1 LLEVGFRDG
10 LAKVVT
16 WEPQAKLRLRTPAV
30 LFLASG
36 RIPLFSEAEALV
48 LSKGAP
54 LVEAGG
60 VPVLSDGES
69 EQSDIPEG
77 SSCPFYLEEFVKDTL
92 GPLGK
97 DGRFMVVGP
106 RPPEKVPDTVDV
118 VIAGNI
124 AGMLGDPKRL
134 VPYLTA
140 LRRAAGYSRLIYA
153 PNAGEPSHI
162 ALLAYLGVDLFGSI
176 PLAFAARQGYLLF
189 TDGKYPAAEAWK
201 AGLCHCPACTAR
213 SKEKVDPAAQPEA
226 DYKWA
231 LLHNNHIALQETKT
245 VRHAISMSGIRELV
259 EARVRSEPW
268 LVASLRELDLRH
280 YDTVERYMPITKPFL
295 IATSR
300 ESLHRPEVAR
310 FQWRVREWY
319 ARPPTARILLL
330 LPCSARKPY
339 SRSPTHRA
347 ISMAVEACKAP
358 HLIHKVVVTSPL
370 GIVPMDLEQF
380 YPANCYDIAVTGDWD
395 TPEIK
400 MIKEGL
406 DLLVKKGQYDGVI
419 AYIGG
424 MTFINEILE
433 DHKRLKIL
441 TPQDPRRKEDLET
454 LTSALD
460 GMIEAIGPVENNG
473 KGSPDRRR
481 RGEDYAAFARFQ
493 FGPGAEALV
502 DHVAFSNGHLKLF
515 KDGKQTGTLN
525 EERGMVGLT
534 MDGGQII
541 KGLGRYQVEIEDF
554 EPSGSVFAVG
564 VKSATEEIRPGDEV
578 VVIRKGDLAGV
589 GVAVMSGPEMME
601 RRKGL
606 RGAAVEL
613 RHRHK

>member
-1 LLEVGFRDG
+1 MLEVSFRDG

-30 LFLASG
+30 LFLASD
-36 RIPLFSEAEALV
+36 RVPSFPQAEAVV
-48 LSKGAP
+48 LSKGVSPREGTLAFTDD
-54 LVEAGG
+54 GSG
-60 VPVLSDGES
+60 SSDL
-69 EQSDIPEG
+69 PAG
-77 SSCPFYLEEFVKDTL
+77 SSCPSYLEEFIKDPS

-97 DGRFMVVGP
+97 DGRFMLVGP
-106 RPPEKVPDTVDV
+106 KPPEKVPDTVDV
-118 VIAGNI
+118 VVAGNI
-124 AGMLGDPKRL
+124 AGMLGDPKRV
-134 VPYLTA
+134 VPYLAA
-140 LRRAAGYSRLIYA
+140 LRRAVGYSRLIYA
-153 PNAGEPSHI
+153 PNAGEPATI
-162 ALLAYLGVDLFGSI
+162 ALLAYLGVDLFGSM
-176 PLAFAARQGYLLF
+176 PLAVAARQGYLLF
-189 TDGKYPAAEAWK
+189 TDGKHPADEAWT
-201 AGLCHCPACTAR
+201 ADLCHCPACIAR
-213 SKEKVDPAAQPEA
+213 SKEKVDPAKLPEA
-226 DYKWA
+226 DYRWA
-231 LLHNNHIALQETKT
+231 LLHNSHIALQETKT
-245 VRHAISMSGIRELV
+245 VRHAITRSTIRELV

-280 YDTVERYMPITKPFL
+280 YDTIERYLPISKPFL

-310 FQWRVREWY
+310 FQKRVREWY
-319 ARPPTARILLL
+319 ARPPTTRILLL
-330 LPCSARKPY
+330 LPCSATKPY

-358 HLIHKVVVTSPL
+358 HLVHKVVVTSPL
-370 GIVPMDLEQF
+370 GIVPMDIERF

-406 DLLVKKGQYDGVI
+406 DLLLRNGYYSGVI
-419 AYIGG
+419 SYIAS
-424 MTFINEILE
+424 MPFITEVLE
-433 DHKRLKIL
+433 DHKRLTIL
-441 TPQDPRRKEDLET
+441 TPQDPRKKEDLES

-460 GMIEAIGPVENNG
+460 EMIESLEKVEDKG
-473 KGSPDRRR
+473 KGSPAQRR

-502 DHVAFSNGHLKLF
+502 DHVAFSSGHLKLF

-525 EERGMVGLT
+525 EERGMISLT

-564 VKSATEEIRPGDEV
+564 VKRASEEIRPGDEV
-578 VVIRKGDLAGV
+578 VVLRKGELAGV

-613 RHRHK
+613 RHHRK